1 MRRIGGKR
9 GLAAV
14 AEVRVTI
21 TVPSRAG
28 NAADTA
34 RTAGGTVD
42 CAADRAAIAAI
53 VGVSVRIDF
62 APIGGATIAVAVA
75 GIARDTADTS
85 GTSGGAVGA
94 TAHGITASAMRRTV
108 KIGFATIGGV
118 TVTIAEASS
127 TTNPPTIRGG
137 LTLSSFTTPAKTN
150 RPIPAKTPIQ
160 AQKIVHRRRDLRSAH
175 RPISIFAVSRTIRAT
190 IT

>member
-127 TTNPPTIRGG
+127 TTDSTTSVSAGRRTSSCR
-137 LTLSSFTTPAKTN
+137 TLGAAG
-150 RPIPAKTPIQ
+150 I
-160 AQKIVHRRRDLRSAH
+160 
-175 RPISIFAVSRTIRAT
+175 AVVDVRL
-190 IT
+190 